1 MAAVTDKIKSVVDF
15 FVKGFEPK
23 DEDFW
28 DEMDEDM
35 EGEEGYEVDRN
46 LAVDPAYSY
55 QPKQEPTND
64 LKVVNH
70 PNYKGYEVMVME
82 PRSFDDAAQIVQHLK
97 ERKGNL
103 EKEMKNVSKGRDE
116 YNEQFHEMYG
126 SMIDEYDLVQEETF
140 QSATESGSPPMH
152 EYKLDTAFENPD
164 EFIKACELFR
174 FYLYNESK
182 KHIQPRYPFV
192 CEKIEYAIGR
202 YISDSDICG
211 FSDTD
216 KSVYIYM
223 LLSQVEDILIEKM
236 GVE

>member
-28 DEMDEDM
+28 DEMDDDM

-82 PRSFDDAAQIVQHLK
+82 PRSFDDAAQIVQYLK
-97 ERKGNL
+97 ERKTIVLNL
-103 EKEMKNVSKGRDE
+103 HLLDKEQSQRT
-116 YNEQFHEMYG
+116 
-126 SMIDEYDLVQEETF
+126 IDFVCGAAHALNGKPQKVGDLVFVFTPSNVTF
-140 QSATESGSPPMH
+140 SVDM
-152 EYKLDTAFENPD
+152 
-164 EFIKACELFR
+164 
-174 FYLYNESK
+174 NEVQNK
-182 KHIQPRYPFV
+182 F
-192 CEKIEYAIGR
+192 
-202 YISDSDICG
+202 SDS
-211 FSDTD
+211 
-216 KSVYIYM
+216 
-223 LLSQVEDILIEKM
+223 LWRAPLQ
-236 GVE
+236 